1 MILDS
6 INDAACLSQLT
17 RIARELAPTTLVRT
31 VAQRLGSRAAVVR
44 WLQSLPQEDDDGSES
59 VRFIQCDVPQ
69 RTRLLPDNPNCVER
83 SLGALMLLEVL
94 DPATPRA
101 LATIDRPLRHTGLVE
116 KTGGQWRAV
125 DLFPRRNAARNISW
139 GDVGMGLLKGVQGAT
154 RYVGKPVAKF
164 YLGDTGGSAA
174 DFLDDQMGRVT
185 GDQQKPPQKKIVP
198 PPAGKRAEPAP
209 TVAPIRPAPRLVVQE
224 HVVGAGAN
232 ETKSIPHQGGGKD
245 EEVQRPDVLAG
256 AAALGALAAPAG
268 AAPTKPDKAEGGAQR
283 GRWIFRF

>member
-1 MILDS
+1 
-6 INDAACLSQLT
+6 
-17 RIARELAPTTLVRT
+17 
-31 VAQRLGSRAAVVR
+31 
-44 WLQSLPQEDDDGSES
+44 
-59 VRFIQCDVPQ
+59 
-69 RTRLLPDNPNCVER
+69 
-83 SLGALMLLEVL
+83 MLLEVI

-116 KTGGQWRAV
+116 KIGGHWRAV

-185 GDQQKPPQKKIVP
+185 GDQQKPPQKKVVP

-209 TVAPIRPAPRLVVQE
+209 TVAQLQPAPRLVFQAQ
-224 HVVGAGAN
+224 VVGAGASQ
-232 ETKSIPHQGGGKD
+232 TKPIPDRGGGKD
-245 EEVQRPDVLAG
+245 EEAQQALVSAG
-256 AAALGALAAPAG
+256 AAARARAPDHDGSPSAPEDDQASSTSWWPWRAL
-268 AAPTKPDKAEGGAQR
+268 R
-283 GRWIFRF
+283 